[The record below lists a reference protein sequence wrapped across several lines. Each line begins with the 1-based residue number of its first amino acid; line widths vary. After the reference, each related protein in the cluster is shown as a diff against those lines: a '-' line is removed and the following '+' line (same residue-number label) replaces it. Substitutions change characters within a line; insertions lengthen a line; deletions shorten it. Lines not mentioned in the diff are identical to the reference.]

1 MKKYLTGLMV
11 ILIIIPALYATP
23 VSENGELKLV
33 GNQLSNSC
41 GNPVQL
47 KGISSMGLQW
57 YGVGQCLDTN
67 TMDYM
72 VNTIGIDVFRAAMY
86 VDEGGYLTDKTK
98 YANMV
103 NTIVD
108 WCEARGVYVIIDWH
122 MLNPGDPNISI
133 NDAKTFWAEMSSR
146 HKGKKHVLYEICNEP
161 NGVSWST
168 VKNYADT
175 IIPIIRAN
183 DPDTIIIVGTPN
195 WSQLGTDVVNN
206 KLNYSNIMYT
216 FHFYAASHSTGM
228 VTPYTDKLP
237 IFCTEWGISDA
248 SGNGA
253 IDTANAT
260 NFLNIFNGA
269 NTGGQIIS
277 WAAWSW
283 CDKNESSAYLQP
295 GTCLTIPPR
304 FTTAGNYIVGKIQE
318 NPNNWTACSAQTPT
332 FTKTITP
339 GGPTFTPTTTPTP
352 FSTLLVN
359 CAGPQYTNAEGTW
372 QADKAYS
379 TGSWGY
385 TGGTVV
391 DRGSVA
397 IGNTTDDTLYQTER
411 YADPVEYKFDI
422 PNGTYTVTFKMC
434 ESYWGNT
441 TGGTGSR
448 IFDIVAENNTVVN
461 NLDLYA
467 TAGYNNAYDVTVNIT
482 VNDGQLN
489 ISMPAD
495 VDNGLINAI
504 KIVNAA
510 SVTNT
515 PTRTNTFTATMTH
528 TNTFTKTFTHTFTR
542 TNTFTATRTNT
553 FTVTRTNTFT
563 ATRTHTFTATKTN
576 TPIPPTNTF
585 TNTATRTFTP
595 VPPTNTFT
603 NTATR
608 TFTPVPPTNTFTN
621 TATNTATRTFTPV
634 PPTNTFTNTATKTFT
649 PVPPTNTFT
658 NTATKT
664 FTNTAT
670 NTATNTSSNTPTITE
685 TPIPG
690 STDTFTHTI
699 TNTFT
704 KTNTFTNTFTN
715 THTATDTHTAT
726 NTDTPVPPTNTFTNT
741 PTNTFTNSNTATNT
755 NTPTITNTPPPGSTN
770 TFTHTITNTATNTF
784 TSVPPTS
791 THTFTRTFT
800 NTATNTF
807 TSVPPTSTHT
817 FTRTFTN
824 TATNTFTSVP
834 LTATHTFTAS
844 YTETAVVFTPTY
856 TFTSTVTVVYTGTP
870 TPVPTEGEKAEIK
883 DVDVYP
889 VPFDNKG
896 KVYFE
901 FTLTKSMNSVE
912 LKIYSSG
919 YRLLK
924 RVDVSSACVPGRK
937 KSAIAAVEFGNLA
950 NGTYYFVLEGNS
962 AEGFVRS
969 RTEKMIILK

>member
-1 MKKYLTGLMV
+1 MKWLKIPCKKEEISMKKSLNALLMV
-11 ILIIIPALYATP
+11 FIFIPLLYATP

-47 KGISSMGLQW
+47 KGMSSMGLQW
-57 YGVGQCLDTN
+57 YGVGQCLDTA

-98 YANMV
+98 YSNMV

-108 WCEARGVYVIIDWH
+108 WCEARGIYVIIDWH
-122 MLNPGDPNISI
+122 MLTPGDPNAHI
-133 NDAKTFWAEMSSR
+133 NEAKTFFAEMSLR
-146 HKGKKHVLYEICNEP
+146 HKDKKHVIYEICNEP

-168 VKNYADT
+168 VQTYANI

-195 WSQLGTDVVNN
+195 WSQLGTDVANN
-206 KLNYSNIMYT
+206 KLNYTNIMYT
-216 FHFYAASHSTGM
+216 FHFYAASHSTGL
-228 VTPYTDKLP
+228 VTPFTDKLP

-260 NFLNIFNGA
+260 NFLNIFDGA
-269 NTGGQIIS
+269 NTGGQKIS
-277 WAAWSW
+277 WAGWSW
-283 CDKNESSAYLQP
+283 CDKNESSAYLQA
-295 GTCLTIPPR
+295 GSCLSNPPR
-304 FTTAGNYIVGKIQE
+304 FTTAGNYIIGKIQT
-318 NPNNWTACSAQTPT
+318 NPNNWTACNAQTPT

-339 GGPTFTPTTTPTP
+339 GGPTFTPTRTPTP
-352 FSTLLVN
+352 FASLLVN
-359 CAGPQYTNAEGTW
+359 CAGPQYTNAEGVW
-372 QADKAYS
+372 QADKAYAA
-379 TGSWGY
+379 GSWGY
-385 TGGTVV
+385 VGGTVV
-391 DRGSVA
+391 SRGSVA

-411 YADPVEYKFDI
+411 YADPVEYRFDI
-422 PNGTYTVTFKMC
+422 PNGTYSVTFKMC

-441 TGGTGSR
+441 TGGNGSR

-467 TAGYNNAYDVTVNIT
+467 VAGYNNAYDVTVNIT

-515 PTRTNTFTATMTH
+515 PTRTNTFTATRTH

-553 FTVTRTNTFT
+553 FTATITHTFT
-563 ATRTHTFTATKTN
+563 ATRTN
-576 TPIPPTNTF
+576 
-585 TNTATRTFTP
+585 TP

-608 TFTPVPPTNTFTN
+608 TYTPVPPTSTFTDTATKTNTPVPPTNTFTKTATNTATNTFTN
-621 TATNTATRTFTPV
+621 TATNTATKTNTPV
-634 PPTNTFTNTATKTFT
+634 PPTNTFTNTATKT
-649 PVPPTNTFT
+649 
-658 NTATKT
+658 
-664 FTNTAT
+664 
-670 NTATNTSSNTPTITE
+670 NTPTVTE

-704 KTNTFTNTFTN
+704 KTNTFTNT
-715 THTATDTHTAT
+715 HTATDTF
-726 NTDTPVPPTNTFTNT
+726 TPVPPTSTFTNT
-741 PTNTFTNSNTATNT
+741 ATNTFTNSNTATNT
-755 NTPTITNTPPPGSTN
+755 NTATITNTPPPGSTN
-770 TFTHTITNTATNTF
+770 TFTHTITNTF
-784 TSVPPTS
+784 I
-791 THTFTRTFT
+791 

-807 TSVPPTSTHT
+807 TSVPPT
-817 FTRTFTN
+817 
-824 TATNTFTSVP
+824 
-834 LTATHTFTAS
+834 ATHTFTVS

-856 TFTSTVTVVYTGTP
+856 TFTATVTVVFTGTP
-870 TPVPTEGEKAEIK
+870 TPVATEGKKAEIK

-889 VPFDNKG
+889 VPFGKKG
-896 KVYFE
+896 NVYFE

-937 KSAIAAVEFGNLA
+937 KSAIAAGEFVNLA

-962 AEGFVRS
+962 ADGYVRS

>member
-1 MKKYLTGLMV
+1 MKWLKIPCKKEEISMKKSLNALLMV
-11 ILIIIPALYATP
+11 FFFIPLLYASP
-23 VSENGELKLV
+23 VSDNGELKV
-33 GNQLSNSC
+33 IGNQLSNQC

-86 VDEGGYLTDKTK
+86 VNENGYLTDKTK

-122 MLNPGDPNISI
+122 TLTPGDPNASI
-133 NDAKTFWAEMSSR
+133 NDAKTFWAEMSSK

-216 FHFYAASHSTGM
+216 FHFYAASHSTNM
-228 VTPYTDKLP
+228 VSPYTDKLP

-248 SGNGA
+248 SGNGNV
-253 IDTANAT
+253 DTANAT
-260 NFLNIFNGA
+260 NFLNIFNG
-269 NTGGQIIS
+269 NNNGGQIIS

-318 NPNNWTACSAQTPT
+318 NPNNWTACNAQTPT

-339 GGPTFTPTTTPTP
+339 GGPTFTPTITPTP
-352 FSTLLVN
+352 FSKLLVN
-359 CAGPQYTNAEGTW
+359 CAGPQVTTSEGTW
-372 QADKAYS
+372 LADKAY
-379 TGSWGY
+379 TAGSWGY
-385 TGGTVV
+385 VGGTVV
-391 DRGSVA
+391 DRGTVA

-422 PNGTYTVTFKMC
+422 PNGTYMVTFKMC

-441 TGGTGSR
+441 TGGNGSR

-467 TAGYNNAYDVTVNIT
+467 TAGYNNAYDVTVSVT

-495 VDNGLINAI
+495 ADNGLINAI
-504 KIVNAA
+504 RIVNAA

-515 PTRTNTFTATMTH
+515 PTRTNTFTATRTP
-528 TNTFTKTFTHTFTR
+528 TNTFTNTFTHTFTR
-542 TNTFTATRTNT
+542 TNTY
-553 FTVTRTNTFT
+553 T
-563 ATRTHTFTATKTN
+563 ATRTHTFTAT
-576 TPIPPTNTF
+576 
-585 TNTATRTFTP
+585 RTH
-595 VPPTNTFT
+595 
-603 NTATR
+603 
-608 TFTPVPPTNTFTN
+608 
-621 TATNTATRTFTPV
+621 TPV
-634 PPTNTFTNTATKTFT
+634 PPTNTFTNTATKTNT

-664 FTNTAT
+664 NTPVPPTNTFTNTAT
-670 NTATNTSSNTPTITE
+670 KTNTPTVTK

-690 STDTFTHTI
+690 STDTYTPTI

-715 THTATDTHTAT
+715 THTATNTHTETKT
-726 NTDTPVPPTNTFTNT
+726 NTPVPPTNTFTNT
-741 PTNTFTNSNTATNT
+741 ATNTFTNSNTATNT
-755 NTPTITNTPPPGSTN
+755 NTATITNTPIPGSTN
-770 TFTHTITNTATNTF
+770 TFTPTITNTFTKTYTHTSTNTN
-784 TSVPPTS
+784 TAIPPTA
-791 THTFTRTFT
+791 THTFTKTFT
-800 NTATNTF
+800 NTATNTY
-807 TSVPPTSTHT
+807 TSVPPT
-817 FTRTFTN
+817 
-824 TATNTFTSVP
+824 ATNT
-834 LTATHTFTAS
+834 LTA
-844 YTETAVVFTPTY
+844 VPFTPTY
-856 TFTSTVTVVYTGTP
+856 TFTSTLTVVLTSTV
-870 TPVPTEGEKAEIK
+870 TPVPAEGKKAEIK

-889 VPFDNKG
+889 LPFGKKG
-896 KVYFE
+896 NVYFE

-937 KSAIAAVEFGNLA
+937 KSAVPAGEFNNLS

-962 AEGFVRS
+962 SDGYVKS
-969 RTEKMIILK
+969 KTEKMIILK